1 VVILGGWNLAL
12 NKKRKIGLKITQIGR
27 RSCEDK
33 GRESYR
39 DHSLAK
45 EHQGWMARSHH
56 SWERSDMNALL

>member
-1 VVILGGWNLAL
+1 M